1 MANKYVKDAYNAFKV
16 PRKEHIKYIG
26 QLNMATRVDMVVLCL
41 LTWYNELAL
50 ERKASFAQKGPE
62 VP

>member
-1 MANKYVKDAYNAFKV
+1 MKAAYNAFKV
-16 PRKEHIKYIG
+16 PREEHIKYIG
-26 QLNMATRVDMVVLCL
+26 QLTLATRVDMVVLCL

-50 ERKASFAQKGPE
+50 ERQASFGQKEPE